1 MPKQTYTTGE
11 AASLIGISRQT
22 LQAWISEPTFKAP
35 KPVVLA
41 NMSVRI
47 WTEADVERA
56 KKFKG
61 TLRRGPKPKKK

>member
-1 MPKQTYTTGE
+1 M
-11 AASLIGISRQT
+11 
-22 LQAWISEPTFKAP
+22 
-35 KPVVLA
+35 LA

-61 TLRRGPKPKKK
+61 TLKRGPKPKK